1 MLSVVVM
8 NGRHMATQAG
18 KATDTLI
25 KLRDR
30 ARGQIFML
38 SAQFLLGMG
47 VNLIGLPSDTSGTAK
62 TTTQILLGLHVLISL
77 GLLVGAGISLRLARK
92 AGEPFVRLA
101 WIGATGIAITVTAGI
116 LTAATKSNW
125 WSYLMALGFMAS
137 LLLYGAVFTRAT
149 HK

>member
-1 MLSVVVM
+1 MT
-8 NGRHMATQAG
+8 TQSA

-30 ARGQIFML
+30 ARGQILML

-47 VNLIGLPSDTSGTAK
+47 VNLIGLPGDTSGAAK

-77 GLLVGAGISLRLARK
+77 GLLVGAGISLSLARK
-92 AGEPFVRLA
+92 AGEPFVRFA

-116 LTAATKSNW
+116 LTTATKSNW